1 MLTIIYRLIILFISI
16 LIVWDMFKEKNTW
29 NQLTCSM
36 VLVPFILRM
45 LMVK

>member
-16 LIVWDMFKEKNTW
+16 LIVWDMFKEKNAW

-45 LMVK
+45 LMFK